1 MISLGGT
8 ATKIHLAIGP
18 VDLRRGY
25 SSLFTLIE
33 SQFGGEPLAGHLW
46 VFIHKQRS
54 LVKILWWDTGGVCV
68 LAKRLHEGT
77 FQTKTSLTDKVVM
90 LTAGELQMLLEGLD
104 LARLRPRR
112 WVRKSPIERMK
123 IQPEADQR
131 CGSSSE
137 MRAAG

>member
-1 MISLGGT
+1 MIQLGGVNT
-8 ATKIHLAIGP
+8 LIHLAIGA

-25 SSLFTLIE
+25 SRLFNLIE
-33 SQFGGEPLAGHLW
+33 QHFGGEPLSGHLW
-46 VFIHKQRS
+46 VFLNKQRS

-77 FQTKTSLTDKVVM
+77 FQSKTSLTDKVVM

-104 LARLRPRR
+104 LAQLRPRR

-123 IQPEADQR
+123 IQPETDQR
-131 CGSSSE
+131 CGSSSA

>member
-1 MISLGGT
+1 MSLT
-8 ATKIHLAIGP
+8 
-18 VDLRRGY
+18 
-25 SSLFTLIE
+25 
-33 SQFGGEPLAGHLW
+33 
-46 VFIHKQRS
+46 
-54 LVKILWWDTGGVCV
+54 ILWWDTGGVCV

-112 WVRKSPIERMK
+112 WVRKSPIERMH